1 MIHRS
6 RTASQSASSRL
17 WDRLIAVFDRL
28 VALIGWALLLLG
40 AFLVATG
47 RPDSLSWLL
56 VGTVLL
62 QVDDGVMTRL
72 RVARLEQWARDRQRE
87 SRPRRSQPRRAATEV
102 DPGG

>member
-62 QVDDGVMTRL
+62 QGDDGVMT
-72 RVARLEQWARDRQRE
+72 RLEQWARDRQRE
-87 SRPRRSQPRRAATEV
+87 SRPRRAQPRRAATEV
-102 DPGG
+102 DPGA

>member
-62 QVDDGVMTRL
+62 QGDDGVMTRL

-87 SRPRRSQPRRAATEV
+87 SRPR
-102 DPGG
+102 